1 MALSTFLIGNGN
13 LLTQSLVKLRNLDS
27 SSSAAAAAASSA
39 PLFAALPRRSF
50 LLGSSLGS
58 QRWRR
63 ASGIARAEE
72 KAKSSSSSSSS
83 SPLLPGKD
91 RGDYRVDG
99 SGNCDPLCSID
110 ELSSQDFEASYQPKT
125 DLLKALT
132 ILATALAGAA
142 AINHSWVAANQVC
155 LSF

>member
-83 SPLLPGKD
+83 SPH
-91 RGDYRVDG
+91 G

>member
-27 SSSAAAAAASSA
+27 SSSAAASSA

-91 RGDYRVDG
+91 RGDYRELIDG

-132 ILATALAGAA
+132 VLATALAGAA